1 MTIIAQEVS
10 EKSTIYLDGNT
21 SPERHGILKPIDL
34 PAVSSES
41 TAQEETASE
50 EDPVNI
56 FSLPEIDTGNP
67 EFNAFFEEYALLVT
81 KYLQE
86 EVAPEIKR
94 ILNERIDEAI
104 AIERDKYTPIIEGKN
119 ARIKELELEV
129 DAVQIATAN
138 EYQLIIDSKEAR
150 IRQLE
155 REDFLANA
163 ARMGG
168 SAVGGWVLGQF
179 ARVELP

>member
-1 MTIIAQEVS
+1 MS
-10 EKSTIYLDGNT
+10 EKSTIYLSDNVT
-21 SPERHGILKPIDL
+21 ISPET
-34 PAVSSES
+34 ES
-41 TAQEETASE
+41 TVYTQSDSELSE
-50 EDPVNI
+50 EDPISI

-104 AIERDKYTPIIEGKN
+104 AIERDKYTPIIAGKD

-129 DAVQIATAN
+129 DAVQVATAN
-138 EYQLIIDSKEAR
+138 EYQLIIDAKEAR